1 MKASA
6 VALFTWEDMNT
17 ASGRKRQDAVSST
30 AEQPQPSA
38 VTLSHDLMSSPTSA
52 EVAALWSEWTPA
64 TLIEHLIAETTG
76 QPLLLQPPQQQRILR
91 RHAVHQLMNLLPH
104 LPEKEQAMTLR
115 RLRRILVASQYN
127 LHVCTA
133 QLHLVD
139 LLLRWLRPPALPPS
153 EIVCSE
159 LLGLVG
165 ELGGYRVTMHELRT
179 LFDLLRSSLDALRST
194 PDASRLA
201 ATPTDALPA
210 PPPPTTTSTTTTT
223 PISTSTASTITTAST
238 TAAATSTI
246 AVAGTC
252 HATPEQLLQLLL
264 TWCQPAVDASGP
276 EAGPTSPRAYFDLDG
291 TGPGL
296 ELPRRVAPSNTYGY
310 SLEHI
315 QLQPL
320 IVGYS
325 LVLPAEEVA
334 TSPPRSVQP

>member
-1 MKASA
+1 
-6 VALFTWEDMNT
+6 
-17 ASGRKRQDAVSST
+17 
-30 AEQPQPSA
+30 
-38 VTLSHDLMSSPTSA
+38 MSSPTGA

-76 QPLLLQPPQQQRILR
+76 QQPQQQQQQQRIFR

-104 LPEKEQAMTLR
+104 LPEREQAITLR

-179 LFDLLRSSLDALRST
+179 LFDLLRSSLDALRSA

-201 ATPTDALPA
+201 ATPADALPA
-210 PPPPTTTSTTTTT
+210 PPPPPLPTTTMTTTTTTTSTTT
-223 PISTSTASTITTAST
+223 AST
-238 TAAATSTI
+238 TTAATTTAATTI
-246 AVAGTC
+246 AVAVTGTC

-264 TWCQPAVDASGP
+264 TWCQPAVDASAP
-276 EAGPTSPRAYFDLDG
+276 EAGPAAPRACFDLDG
-291 TGPGL
+291 AGAGL
-296 ELPRRVAPSNTYGY
+296 ELP
-310 SLEHI
+310 
-315 QLQPL
+315 
-320 IVGYS
+320 
-325 LVLPAEEVA
+325 
-334 TSPPRSVQP
+334 